1 MNRVQLLFTRH
12 TNIGSWAIR
21 ALTMSPW
28 SHVAVTYGDYAV
40 ESVADGGVRA
50 VKTSRITHGAD
61 AYAFAEIP
69 SKATQSQVFHACMT
83 QCGKPYDFGAV
94 LGMPFWRDWQ
104 EDDKWF
110 CSELVEWGF
119 MVNHASNFPAS
130 KLHRVTPRDLWM
142 LTR

>member
-1 MNRVQLLFTRH
+1 MNRVQLLFTKKM
-12 TNIGSWAIR
+12 NVGSWVIR
-21 ALTMSPW
+21 AGTMSPW
-28 SHVAVTYGDYAV
+28 SHVGVLYGDWLIEATAKY
-40 ESVADGGVRA
+40 GVRA
-50 VKTSRITHGAD
+50 VKHTQVTREAD
-61 AYAFAEIP
+61 AYAIGEIP

-119 MVNHASNFPAS
+119 AVNHANNFPES

>member
-1 MNRVQLLFTRH
+1 MNRVQLLFTKKM
-12 TNIGSWAIR
+12 NLGSWIIR
-21 ALTMSPW
+21 AGTMSPW
-28 SHVAVTYGDYAV
+28 SHVGVLYGDWLI
-40 ESVADGGVRA
+40 ESVAKHGVRP
-50 VKTSRITHGAD
+50 VKVQQAMREAD
-61 AYAFAEIP
+61 SYAIGEIP
-69 SKATQSQVFHACMT
+69 SKATQSQVFHACAS
-83 QCGKPYDFGAV
+83 QCGKGYDYLAV

-119 MVNHASNFPAS
+119 MVNHANNFPES